1 MTTFLF
7 LDSRRSYNID
17 QRTILTTGHHILGQ
31 HVQLHSRVL
40 QSKLELI
47 DLELWSLVLVQLCS
61 FDHAILPLIILT
73 IKLKGVTKI
82 HGDYKD
88 LIQS

>member
-47 DLELWSLVLVQLCS
+47 DLEL
-61 FDHAILPLIILT
+61 
-73 IKLKGVTKI
+73 
-82 HGDYKD
+82 
-88 LIQS
+88 